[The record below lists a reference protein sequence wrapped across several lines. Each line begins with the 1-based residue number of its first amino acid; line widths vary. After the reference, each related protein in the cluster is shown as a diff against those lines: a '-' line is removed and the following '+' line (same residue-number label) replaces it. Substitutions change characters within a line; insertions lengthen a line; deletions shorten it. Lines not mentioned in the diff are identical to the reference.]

1 MGIKFETQN
10 KTGRII
16 CLVQSTVC
24 LPVGVVYRIKCIVGF
39 YRVIEALVCVFII
52 QGSKNIT
59 LVTLKSNW
67 GVCRVDKKYTR

>member
-24 LPVGVVYRIKCIVGF
+24 LPVGAVYRIKCIVGF